1 MSAPVTEGE
10 VLAGKYRV
18 ERVLGEGGMGV
29 VVAAMHIQL
38 EQRVA
43 LKFLLP
49 HALQNTEA
57 VGRFLREARAA
68 VKLKGEHVAK
78 VSDVGTLENGS
89 PYMVMEY
96 LEGNDLSD
104 VLHARG
110 RFDVE
115 SAVDFLLQAAEAVA
129 EAHQNGIVHRDL
141 KPANF
146 FITKRHDGTAML
158 KVLDFGISKMAGGLD
173 GGMTKTTAVMGS
185 PFYMSPEQ
193 MRSSRNVDGRSDLWA
208 LGIIL
213 FELLTGG
220 VAFNA
225 DTMPELCANVLTNP
239 TPSIRSVRPDLPEGI
254 EAIINRCLQKDPTLR
269 YQNVAELARDMA
281 PFASDQARTNID
293 RIMRMQGGAPVAH
306 RPTLTSVPE
315 VSRGGIDKGA
325 ATISASTADS
335 FGASQVPG
343 VRGKTG
349 LIAGLGALVVVGVI
363 GGVLLMRGGPP
374 KPDAKD
380 PTAASPP
387 PASTAPATTN
397 TAPVVT
403 PAAPPTSASVA
414 PPDPP
419 PVGKPGKPLPPGKGP
434 ATPPATPP
442 PGDKK
447 PPATPPPTPP
457 KNDDP
462 FGNSRHLTSPG
473 SFVEVGVC
481 RAQA

>member
-49 HALQNTEA
+49 HALQNSEA

-96 LEGNDLSD
+96 LEGSDLSD

-110 RFDVE
+110 RFEVE
-115 SAVDFLLQAAEAVA
+115 AAVDFLLQAAEAVA

-239 TPSIRSVRPDLPEGI
+239 TPSIRSTRPELPQGI
-254 EAIINRCLQKDPTLR
+254 EDVINRCLQKDPTLR
-269 YQNVAELARDMA
+269 YQNVAELARDLA
-281 PFASDQARTNID
+281 PFASDQARTNLD
-293 RIMRMQGGAPVAH
+293 RIMRMQGGALIAP
-306 RPTLTSVPE
+306 RPTLTSLGDVPRSQ
-315 VSRGGIDKGA
+315 VDKGA
-325 ATISASTADS
+325 ATITASTADS
-335 FGASQVPG
+335 FGASTPG
-343 VRGKTG
+343 APRGK
-349 LIAGLGALVVVGVI
+349 GALFAAIGAVAVVAVVGV
-363 GGVLLMRGGPP
+363 VLLTRTGS
-374 KPDAKD
+374 KPDAGKD
-380 PTAASPP
+380 PGAGAPPP
-387 PASTAPATTN
+387 PASTPAAATTS
-397 TAPVVT
+397 TPVVT
-403 PAAPPTSASVA
+403 PAPPTPATSAPPA
-414 PPDPP
+414 DPP
-419 PVGKPGKPLPPGKGP
+419 PVPGRVVKPPPGGKV
-434 ATPPATPP
+434 TPPPVTPP

-447 PPATPPPTPP
+447 TPPTPPTPP

-462 FGNSRHLTSPG
+462 FGNSRH
-473 SFVEVGVC
+473 
-481 RAQA
+481 